1 MGRKLLKNASSTI
14 RNDYTMN
21 KTTRDEVISDIA
33 KVIGPLFEQKGFV
46 QKKNIFEF
54 HDTNTNNIYQYE
66 IRLSKRKG
74 YFSLHLHL
82 KLFNKP
88 FMKEVNEVLKK
99 VLLDKDYD
107 YLEGWDD
114 KSIKST
120 IKSRLSNFRLGMLA
134 DWRDFKEE
142 NESLSDFWDRFSI
155 WMCFFDDINEIPN
168 WKAQLVQSVLFTEK
182 WISDIQ
188 SNPEQWIINNTYYSA
203 LYLLKKQNRIIELN
217 EKYSYLLAKNSSD
230 DELILFYKYLTTS

>member
-1 MGRKLLKNASSTI
+1 MEVRK
-14 RNDYTMN
+14 MN
-21 KTTRDEVISDIA
+21 KTPKDEVILDMA

-54 HDTNTNNIYQYE
+54 HDSNTNNIYQYE
-66 IRLSKRKG
+66 ICLSKRKG
-74 YFSLHLHL
+74 YFSLHLYL
-82 KLFNKP
+82 NLFNKP

-114 KSIKST
+114 KSKKST
-120 IKSRLSNFRLGMLA
+120 IKSRLSDFKLGMLA
-134 DWRDFKEE
+134 DWRGFKEE

-155 WMCFFDDINEIPN
+155 WMCVFDDIKEIPN

-182 WISDIQ
+182 WVLDIQ
-188 SNPEQWIINNTYYSA
+188 SNPEQWIINRAAYPA

-217 EKYSYLLAKNSSD
+217 EKYNYLLKRSNYK
-230 DELILFYKYLTTS
+230 DELMYFYKHLTAS

>member
-1 MGRKLLKNASSTI
+1 MEVMK
-14 RNDYTMN
+14 MN
-21 KTTRDEVISDIA
+21 KTPKDEVISDIA

-54 HDTNTNNIYQYE
+54 HDSNTNNIYQYE
-66 IRLSKRKG
+66 ILLSKSKG
-74 YFSLHLHL
+74 YFSLHLRL
-82 KLFNKP
+82 NFLNKP

-99 VLLDKDYD
+99 VWLDEDFIR
-107 YLEGWDD
+107 LEDSSD
-114 KSIKST
+114 EMIKYAM
-120 IKSRLSNFRLGMLA
+120 KLRLSNFRLRMLT

-155 WMCFFDDINEIPN
+155 WVCFFDDINEIPN

-188 SNPEQWIINNTYYSA
+188 SNPEQWIINHTAYPA

-217 EKYSYLLAKNSSD
+217 EKYNYSLTSYDAD
-230 DELILFYKYLTTS
+230 DELIYFYKYLTEL

>member
-1 MGRKLLKNASSTI
+1 
-14 RNDYTMN
+14 MN
-21 KTTRDEVISDIA
+21 KTPKDEVISDIA

-54 HDTNTNNIYQYE
+54 HDSNTNNIYQYE
-66 IRLSKRKG
+66 ILLSKSKG
-74 YFSLHLHL
+74 YFSLHLRL
-82 KLFNKP
+82 NLLNKP

-99 VLLDKDYD
+99 VWLDEDFIR
-107 YLEGWDD
+107 LEDSSD
-114 KSIKST
+114 EMIKYAM
-120 IKSRLSNFRLGMLA
+120 KLRLSNFSLGMLT

-142 NESLSDFWDRFSI
+142 NESLSDFRDRFSI
-155 WMCFFDDINEIPN
+155 WVTAFNDINEIPN

-182 WISDIQ
+182 WVSDIQ
-188 SNPEQWIINNTYYSA
+188 SNPEQWIIDHTIYQA

>member
-1 MGRKLLKNASSTI
+1 
-14 RNDYTMN
+14 MN
-21 KTTRDEVISDIA
+21 KTTKDEVILDMA

-66 IRLSKRKG
+66 ILLSKRKG
-74 YFSLHLHL
+74 YFSLHLRL
-82 KLFNKP
+82 NLLNKP
-88 FMKEVNEVLKK
+88 FMKEVNKVLEK

-107 YLEGWDD
+107 YLKGWDD

-120 IKSRLSNFRLGMLA
+120 IKSRLRDFILGMVT
-134 DWRDFKEE
+134 DWRDFKEK

-155 WMCFFDDINEIPN
+155 WFSVFDDINEIPN

-188 SNPEQWIINNTYYSA
+188 SNPEQWIINHTAYPA
-203 LYLLKKQNRIIELN
+203 LYFLKKQNRIIELN
-217 EKYSYLLAKNSSD
+217 EKYNYLLNGNNYKN
-230 DELILFYKYLTTS
+230 ELMCFYKYLTEL

>member
-1 MGRKLLKNASSTI
+1 MVKITK
-14 RNDYTMN
+14 
-21 KTTRDEVISDIA
+21 DEVILDMA
-33 KVIGPLFEQKGFV
+33 KVIGPLFEEKGFV
-46 QKKNIFEF
+46 QKKNKFEF
-54 HDTNTNNIYQYE
+54 HDSNTNNIYQYE
-66 IRLSKRKG
+66 ICLSKRKG

-82 KLFNKP
+82 NLFNKP

-114 KSIKST
+114 KSKKSA

-134 DWRDFKEE
+134 DWRGFKEE
-142 NESLSDFWDRFSI
+142 NESLSDFRDRFSI
-155 WMCFFDDINEIPN
+155 WMCVFDDINEIPN

-182 WISDIQ
+182 WVLDIQ
-188 SNPEQWIINNTYYSA
+188 SNPEQWIINKTYYPA
-203 LYLLKKQNRIIELN
+203 LYLLKKQNRIIKLN

>member
-1 MGRKLLKNASSTI
+1 
-14 RNDYTMN
+14 MN

-54 HDTNTNNIYQYE
+54 HDSNTNNIYQYE
-66 IRLSKRKG
+66 ILLSKSKG
-74 YFSLHLHL
+74 YFSLHLRL
-82 KLFNKP
+82 NFLNKP

-99 VLLDKDYD
+99 VWLDEDFIR
-107 YLEGWDD
+107 LEDSSD
-114 KSIKST
+114 EMIKYAM
-120 IKSRLSNFRLGMLA
+120 KLRLSNFSLGMVT

-142 NESLSDFWDRFSI
+142 NESLSDFRDRFSI
-155 WMCFFDDINEIPN
+155 WVTAFNDINEIPN

-182 WISDIQ
+182 WVSDIQ
-188 SNPEQWIINNTYYSA
+188 SNQEQWIINHTAYPA

-217 EKYSYLLAKNSSD
+217 EKYNYSLTSYDAD
-230 DELILFYKYLTTS
+230 DELIYFYKYLTAP

>member
-1 MGRKLLKNASSTI
+1 MEVMK
-14 RNDYTMN
+14 MN
-21 KTTRDEVISDIA
+21 KTPKDEVILDIA

-54 HDTNTNNIYQYE
+54 HDSNTNNIYQYE
-66 IRLSKRKG
+66 ICLSKRKG
-74 YFSLHLHL
+74 YFSLHLRL
-82 KLFNKP
+82 NLLNKP

-99 VLLDKDYD
+99 VWLDEDFIR
-107 YLEGWDD
+107 LEDSSD
-114 KSIKST
+114 EMIKYAM
-120 IKSRLSNFRLGMLA
+120 KLRLSNFRLRMLT

-155 WMCFFDDINEIPN
+155 WMSVFDDIKEIPN

-182 WISDIQ
+182 WVLDIQ
-188 SNPEQWIINNTYYSA
+188 SNPEQWIINRTAYPA

-217 EKYSYLLAKNSSD
+217 EKYNYLLKRSNYK
-230 DELILFYKYLTTS
+230 DELMYFYKHLTAS

>member
-1 MGRKLLKNASSTI
+1 MEVRK
-14 RNDYTMN
+14 MN
-21 KTTRDEVISDIA
+21 KTPKEEVISDIA

-54 HDTNTNNIYQYE
+54 HDSNTNNIYQYE
-66 IRLSKRKG
+66 ICLSKRKG
-74 YFSLHLHL
+74 YFSLHLYL
-82 KLFNKP
+82 NLFNKP

-114 KSIKST
+114 KSKKST
-120 IKSRLSNFRLGMLA
+120 IKSRLSDFILGMLT

-155 WMCFFDDINEIPN
+155 WMSVFDDIKEIPN

-182 WISDIQ
+182 WVLDIQ
-188 SNPEQWIINNTYYSA
+188 SNPEQWIINRAAYPA

-217 EKYSYLLAKNSSD
+217 EKYNYLLKRSNYK
-230 DELILFYKYLTTS
+230 DELMYFYKHLTAS

>member
-1 MGRKLLKNASSTI
+1 
-14 RNDYTMN
+14 MN
-21 KTTRDEVISDIA
+21 KTPKDEVISDIA

-54 HDTNTNNIYQYE
+54 HDSNTNNIYQYE
-66 IRLSKRKG
+66 ILLSKSKG
-74 YFSLHLHL
+74 YFSLHLRL
-82 KLFNKP
+82 KLLNKP

-99 VLLDKDYD
+99 VWLDEDFIR
-107 YLEGWDD
+107 LEDSSD
-114 KSIKST
+114 EMIKYAM
-120 IKSRLSNFRLGMLA
+120 KLRLSNFSLGMLT

-142 NESLSDFWDRFSI
+142 NESLSDFRDRFSI
-155 WMCFFDDINEIPN
+155 WVTAFNDINEIPN

-188 SNPEQWIINNTYYSA
+188 SNQEQWIINHTAYPA

-217 EKYSYLLAKNSSD
+217 EKYNYSLTSYDAD
-230 DELILFYKYLTTS
+230 DELIYFYKYLTEL

>member
-1 MGRKLLKNASSTI
+1 MVKITK
-14 RNDYTMN
+14 
-21 KTTRDEVISDIA
+21 DEVILDMA

-54 HDTNTNNIYQYE
+54 HDSNTNNIYQYE
-66 IRLSKRKG
+66 ILLSKSKG
-74 YFSLHLHL
+74 YFSLHLRL
-82 KLFNKP
+82 NLLNKP

-99 VLLDKDYD
+99 VWLDEDFIR
-107 YLEGWDD
+107 LEDSSD
-114 KSIKST
+114 EMIKYAM
-120 IKSRLSNFRLGMLA
+120 KLRLSNFSLGMVT

-142 NESLSDFWDRFSI
+142 NESLSDFRDRFSI
-155 WMCFFDDINEIPN
+155 WMCVFDDINEIPN

-182 WISDIQ
+182 WVLDIQ
-188 SNPEQWIINNTYYSA
+188 SNPEQWIINKTYYPA
-203 LYLLKKQNRIIELN
+203 LYLLKKQNRIIKLN

>member
-1 MGRKLLKNASSTI
+1 
-14 RNDYTMN
+14 MN
-21 KTTRDEVISDIA
+21 KTPKDEVILDMA

-66 IRLSKRKG
+66 ILLSKRKG
-74 YFSLHLHL
+74 YFSLHLRL
-82 KLFNKP
+82 NLLNKP
-88 FMKEVNEVLKK
+88 FMKEVNKVLEK

-107 YLEGWDD
+107 YLKGWDD
-114 KSIKST
+114 KSKKST
-120 IKSRLSNFRLGMLA
+120 IKSRLRDFILGMVT
-134 DWRDFKEE
+134 DWRDFKEK

-155 WMCFFDDINEIPN
+155 WFSVFDDINEIPN

-188 SNPEQWIINNTYYSA
+188 SNPEQWIINHTAYPA
-203 LYLLKKQNRIIELN
+203 LYFLKKQNRIIELN
-217 EKYSYLLAKNSSD
+217 EKYNYLLKGNNYKG
-230 DELILFYKYLTTS
+230 ELMCFYKYLTEL

>member
-1 MGRKLLKNASSTI
+1 
-14 RNDYTMN
+14 MN
-21 KTTRDEVISDIA
+21 KTPKDEVILDMA

-54 HDTNTNNIYQYE
+54 HDSNTNNIYQYE
-66 IRLSKRKG
+66 ICLSKRKG
-74 YFSLHLHL
+74 YFSLHLYL
-82 KLFNKP
+82 NLFNKP

-114 KSIKST
+114 KSKKST
-120 IKSRLSNFRLGMLA
+120 IKSRLSDFILGMLT

-188 SNPEQWIINNTYYSA
+188 SNQEQWIINHTAYPA
-203 LYLLKKQNRIIELN
+203 LYFLKKQNRIIELN
-217 EKYSYLLAKNSSD
+217 EKYNYLLKGNNYK
-230 DELILFYKYLTTS
+230 DELMCFYKYLTAS

>member
-1 MGRKLLKNASSTI
+1 MEVMK
-14 RNDYTMN
+14 MN
-21 KTTRDEVISDIA
+21 KTTKDEVILDMA

-54 HDTNTNNIYQYE
+54 HDSNTNNIYQYE
-66 IRLSKRKG
+66 ILLSKSKG
-74 YFSLHLHL
+74 YFSLHLRL
-82 KLFNKP
+82 NLFNKP

-107 YLEGWDD
+107 YPDNWDD
-114 KSIKST
+114 RTIKNSIKSRT
-120 IKSRLSNFRLGMLA
+120 SNFCLRMLT
-134 DWRDFKEE
+134 DWRHFKEE
-142 NESLSDFWDRFSI
+142 NESLADFNDRFSI
-155 WMCFFDDINEIPN
+155 WVNAFNDINEIPN

-182 WISDIQ
+182 WVLDIQ
-188 SNPEQWIINNTYYSA
+188 SNPEQWIIDKTYYPA
-203 LYLLKKQNRIIELN
+203 LYLLKKQNRIIKLN

>member
-1 MGRKLLKNASSTI
+1 MEVMK
-14 RNDYTMN
+14 MN
-21 KTTRDEVISDIA
+21 KTTKDEVILDMA

-54 HDTNTNNIYQYE
+54 HDSNTNNIYQYE
-66 IRLSKRKG
+66 ILLSKSKG
-74 YFSLHLHL
+74 YFSLHLRL
-82 KLFNKP
+82 QLLNKP

-107 YLEGWDD
+107 YPDNWDD
-114 KSIKST
+114 RTIKNSIKSRT
-120 IKSRLSNFRLGMLA
+120 SNFCLRMLT
-134 DWRDFKEE
+134 DWRHFKEE
-142 NESLSDFWDRFSI
+142 NESLADFNDRFSI
-155 WMCFFDDINEIPN
+155 WVNAFNDINEIPN
-168 WKAQLVQSVLFTEK
+168 WKAQLVQSVLFAEK
-182 WISDIQ
+182 WFSNIQ
-188 SNPEQWIINNTYYSA
+188 SNPEQWIIDNTYYPA

>member
-1 MGRKLLKNASSTI
+1 MT
-14 RNDYTMN
+14 TMN
-21 KTTRDEVISDIA
+21 KTTKDEVISDIA

-54 HDTNTNNIYQYE
+54 HDSNTNNIYQYE
-66 IRLSKRKG
+66 ILLSKRKG
-74 YFSLHLHL
+74 YFSLHLRL
-82 KLFNKP
+82 NLLNKP
-88 FMKEVNEVLKK
+88 FMKEVNKVLEK

-114 KSIKST
+114 KSKKST
-120 IKSRLSNFRLGMLA
+120 IKSRLSNFRLRMLT

-142 NESLSDFWDRFSI
+142 NESLSDFRDRFSI
-155 WMCFFDDINEIPN
+155 WICVFDDINEIPN

-182 WISDIQ
+182 WVSDIQ
-188 SNPEQWIINNTYYSA
+188 SNPEQWIINHTAYPA

-217 EKYSYLLAKNSSD
+217 EKYNYSLTLYKSNN
-230 DELILFYKYLTTS
+230 ELIFFYKYLTAS

>member
-1 MGRKLLKNASSTI
+1 
-14 RNDYTMN
+14 MN
-21 KTTRDEVISDIA
+21 KTPKDEVILDMA

-54 HDTNTNNIYQYE
+54 HDSNTNNIYQYE
-66 IRLSKRKG
+66 IWLSKSSG
-74 YFSLHLHL
+74 YFSLHLCL
-82 KLFNKP
+82 SVFNEP
-88 FMKEVNEVLKK
+88 FMKEVNEILKK

-107 YLEGWDD
+107 YPKSWDD
-114 KSIKST
+114 KMVKQSIKQRFSD
-120 IKSRLSNFRLGMLA
+120 FRLGA
-134 DWRDFKEE
+134 VTDWRDFKEE
-142 NESLSDFWDRFSI
+142 NESLADFRDRFSI
-155 WMCFFDDINEIPN
+155 WVTAFNDINEIPN

-217 EKYSYLLAKNSSD
+217 EKYNYLLKRSFYKN
-230 DELILFYKYLTTS
+230 ELIFFYKYLTES

>member
-1 MGRKLLKNASSTI
+1 MEVMK
-14 RNDYTMN
+14 MN
-21 KTTRDEVISDIA
+21 KTTKDEVISDIA

-54 HDTNTNNIYQYE
+54 HDSNTNNIYQYE
-66 IRLSKRKG
+66 ILLSKSKG
-74 YFSLHLHL
+74 YFSLHLRL
-82 KLFNKP
+82 NFLNKP

-99 VLLDKDYD
+99 VWLDEDFIR
-107 YLEGWDD
+107 LEDSSD
-114 KSIKST
+114 EMIKYAM
-120 IKSRLSNFRLGMLA
+120 KLRLSNFSLGMLT

-142 NESLSDFWDRFSI
+142 NESLSDFRDRFSI
-155 WMCFFDDINEIPN
+155 WVTAFNDINEIPN

-188 SNPEQWIINNTYYSA
+188 SNPEQWIINHTAYPA

-217 EKYSYLLAKNSSD
+217 EKYNYSLTSYDAD
-230 DELILFYKYLTTS
+230 DELIYFYKYLTEL

>member
-1 MGRKLLKNASSTI
+1 
-14 RNDYTMN
+14 MN
-21 KTTRDEVISDIA
+21 KTPKDEVILDMA

-66 IRLSKRKG
+66 ILLSKRKG
-74 YFSLHLHL
+74 YFSLHLRL
-82 KLFNKP
+82 NLLNKP
-88 FMKEVNEVLKK
+88 FMKEVNKVLEK

-107 YLEGWDD
+107 YLKGWDD
-114 KSIKST
+114 KSKKST
-120 IKSRLSNFRLGMLA
+120 IKSRLSNFRLRMLT

-142 NESLSDFWDRFSI
+142 NESLSDFRDRFSI
-155 WMCFFDDINEIPN
+155 WMCVFDDINEIPN